1 MAYFRKRITVAGAVI
16 LAALAAVIFLP
27 LGGQHLVLDS
37 SGTQLLRHRV
47 NEGDTFALQYTHS
60 VNLSP
65 VREIFEVRGGEI
77 YFIALEFETFGAG
90 MPTELEPGQ
99 TLTRLPQGGMRIEGA
114 PRHIGDLRY
123 IIGHY
128 SQLTLCLGALQIPL
142 KGQAGQSVRFSV
154 RRLNFIQLIS
164 TRGGSTNVGQ

>member
-1 MAYFRKRITVAGAVI
+1 MVAGAAV
-16 LAALAAVIFLP
+16 LAALAVVIFLP
-27 LGGQHLVLDS
+27 LGGLYLVLDVG
-37 SGTQLLRHRV
+37 GTHLLRHRV
-47 NEGDTFALQYTHS
+47 SEGDAFALHYIHS

-77 YFIALEFETFGAG
+77 YLVALEFETFGAG

-114 PRHIGDLRY
+114 PRRIGDLRY
-123 IIGHY
+123 MIGHY

-142 KGQAGQSVRFSV
+142 ETPGQAGQVVLFSV
-154 RRLNFIQLIS
+154 QRQGFMPLAMHS
-164 TRGGSTNVGQ
+164 